1 MKQKA
6 SNLPTYLVAKG
17 NKGGDG
23 FANIAQSMSG
33 LYAEAMALT
42 NNVMACG
49 VPTSIG
55 CVVPTSI
62 GFEETF
68 SNVNVAADCLSKMA
82 DIAYELYGYE
92 VLHTTQA
99 MNMRMQD
106 GKKVGEGTTKFLN
119 AYRKTVSFVT
129 KDRIYTNDI
138 KFLRTLDPA
147 TLK

>member
-6 SNLPTYLVAKG
+6 SNLPTYLVAKE
-17 NKGGDG
+17 NMGGDG

-33 LYAEAMALT
+33 RYAEAMALT
-42 NNVMACG
+42 NNVMGCG
-49 VPTSIG
+49 
-55 CVVPTSI
+55 VPTSI

-68 SNVNVAADCLSKMA
+68 SNVNVAADRLSKMA

-99 MNMRMQD
+99 MNMSMQD

-147 TLK
+147 TL

>member
-1 MKQKA
+1 
-6 SNLPTYLVAKG
+6 
-17 NKGGDG
+17 
-23 FANIAQSMSG
+23 
-33 LYAEAMALT
+33 
-42 NNVMACG
+42 
-49 VPTSIG
+49 
-55 CVVPTSI
+55 
-62 GFEETF
+62 
-68 SNVNVAADCLSKMA
+68 MA

-119 AYRKTVSFVT
+119 AYRRTVSFVT

>member
-1 MKQKA
+1 MRRKFIA
-6 SNLPTYLVAKG
+6 AVTSGVLALTVMAALPTH
-17 NKGGDG
+17 
-23 FANIAQSMSG
+23 
-33 LYAEAMALT
+33 AEA
-42 NNVMACG
+42 V
-49 VPTSIG
+49 SIWLDRTPG
-55 CVVPTSI
+55 TESV
-62 GFEETF
+62 ETF
-68 SNVNVAADCLSKMA
+68 QYKDYADRYS
-82 DIAYELYGYE
+82 DAYELYGYE